1 MLSVY
6 RNEIIFEEC
15 QYLLQGVLFLGA
27 HLYGIE
33 VFEKQGRGFIKWGRI
48 STSLFN
54 YNPSIIFTRA

>member
-27 HLYGIE
+27 HLYGVE
-33 VFEKQGRGFIKWGRI
+33 VFEKQGRV
-48 STSLFN
+48 SN
-54 YNPSIIFTRA
+54 YQMGENINLYI